1 MLICPLINVGRLL
14 FDWTA
19 ANKKA
24 NQGKKWERLY
34 AVVEMVC
41 IVAISRFCRTL
52 ATQSQI
58 TV

>member
-24 NQGKKWERLY
+24 NQETMGDTIY
-34 AVVEMVC
+34 AVVEMAC